1 MTDISI
7 RGFDGSAGGREE
19 VGRNIV
25 NQNTPDFSKM
35 TLDEIQAWEA
45 ANNAAPDTGAVPA
58 AAVVTPQAVERPELP
73 TPGGLSLVPPAQEQQ
88 AYQPETGPD
97 PEQQLIRAEF
107 SMGEPFVHVLAYF
120 TAGPVEIIAT
130 PQEALEL
137 YTKLGLALG
146 AAQQAGVIA

>member
-1 MTDISI
+1 MGDISI

-25 NQNTPDFSKM
+25 NQNQPDFSKM

-45 ANNAAPDTGAVPA
+45 ANSLAPDTGAIPA
-58 AAVVTPQAVERPELP
+58 AAVVPPLAVERPELP
-73 TPGGLSLVPPAQEQQ
+73 SPGLSLVPPAQEQQ

-97 PEQQLIRAEF
+97 PEAPDLIRADF
-107 SMGEPFVHVLAYF
+107 SMGEPFVHVFAYL

-130 PQEALEL
+130 PAEALEL
-137 YTKLGLALG
+137 YTKLGYALG